1 MYLKKYNE
9 LIEYKINCDKIIKLI
24 NSKLEY
30 LNLTYNSLINEINKD
45 NLYLGI
51 DSLNFQNKLI
61 VSEFKFYENYFKNI
75 INRIYGDYY
84 KIFKNIKKFT
94 ENKLL
99 LNDKI
104 FDFPNYKEINDNIQ
118 YPFDKISDIR
128 NGIFYYLNSLND
140 ELSKKKNNLKKFSS
154 LNNKGLILNYYINEE
169 SLNITIFN
177 QNIILYSNYL
187 EFSMDNHIKYL
198 KTFSFKL
205 NIFLENL
212 NKDILIKNEN
222 ETYTKNE
229 NENENENEIDTQMD
243 TQINTQI
250 NTQNIILEKNENE
263 TLINVNNV
271 SFSSD
276 DNNGIKLEAKLTI

>member
-9 LIEYKINCDKIIKLI
+9 LIEYKINCDKIIKSI
-24 NSKLEY
+24 NSKLDY

-99 LNDKI
+99 LNDKT

-205 NIFLENL
+205 NIFLQNL
-212 NKDILIKNEN
+212 DKDILIKNEN
-222 ETYTKNE
+222 EIE
-229 NENENENEIDTQMD
+229 
-243 TQINTQI
+243 INTHI
-250 NTQNIILEKNENE
+250 DSEKDIENIILEKNDNE
-263 TLINVNNV
+263 TLINVNNI